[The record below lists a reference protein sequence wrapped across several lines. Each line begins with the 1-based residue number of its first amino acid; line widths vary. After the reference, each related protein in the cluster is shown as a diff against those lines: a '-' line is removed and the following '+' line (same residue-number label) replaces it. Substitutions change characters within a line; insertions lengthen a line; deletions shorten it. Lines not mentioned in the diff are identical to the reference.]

1 LHHAFACVLGGID
14 IVRPLGLAGVSC
26 AVVPRPGG
34 IARYSRFA
42 RKILPWADP
51 REHPGEL
58 VDELVRFGRSQPEP
72 PVLYFEED
80 DDLLFVSRHREALG
94 TAFRFALA
102 EAELVES
109 LVDKERFQGLAAE
122 VGLPVPRGR
131 TFSPGDDS
139 PAELDL
145 PFPIVVK
152 ARTRRQE
159 QWGRVAGFAKAIR
172 VDSRQEL
179 EAIWPRLRGL
189 GADRLLA
196 QELVPGPETS
206 METYHSFTDGTGEVV
221 AEFTG
226 RKIRTYPRQ
235 HGVSTAVT
243 TTDAADVR
251 DLGRDVVRKLGL
263 SGVAKVD
270 CKRAPDGTLRVL
282 EVNPRFSLWHHPGA
296 FAGVN
301 IPAIVHGELTGRPRR
316 HSQGAR
322 AGVSW
327 CWIGLDRRAAR
338 AAGVPFAEWARWA
351 VSCEAKYPSWRDPW
365 PFLRGMG
372 GRR

>member
-1 LHHAFACVLGGID
+1 
-14 IVRPLGLAGVSC
+14 
-26 AVVPRPGG
+26 
-34 IARYSRFA
+34 
-42 RKILPWADP
+42 
-51 REHPGEL
+51 
-58 VDELVRFGRSQPEP
+58 
-72 PVLYFEED
+72 
-80 DDLLFVSRHREALG
+80 
-94 TAFRFALA
+94 
-102 EAELVES
+102 
-109 LVDKERFQGLAAE
+109 
-122 VGLPVPRGR
+122 
-131 TFSPGDDS
+131 
-139 PAELDL
+139 
-145 PFPIVVK
+145 
-152 ARTRRQE
+152 
-159 QWGRVAGFAKAIR
+159 
-172 VDSRQEL
+172 
-179 EAIWPRLRGL
+179 
-189 GADRLLA
+189 
-196 QELVPGPETS
+196 

-251 DLGRDVVRKLGL
+251 ELGRDVVRRLGL

-270 CKRAPDGTLRVL
+270 CKRSPDGTLRVL

-316 HSQGAR
+316 HSRGAR

-365 PFLRGMG
+365 PFVRGMG